1 MIGGEDGHD
10 YYLSDVHILD
20 TGTMTFFKLL
30 WLLRVYF
37 QLSYLIG
44 RLLTPAWGY
53 CVRCGFLN
61 LFWYLLY
68 FIRYS
73 YLEGAEYFRPVVDT
87 PSWSFHCFF
96 WKELI
101 CFWGIYRCPKS
112 IQWPFYAW
120 YWYVSITIHKFICF
134 NLAIHDFHFV
144 AIWWLNLLPCLLIS
158 ASLISYGSN
167 MHPVK
172 LLWNTLLTTL

>member
-1 MIGGEDGHD
+1 MTSGTPPSPRDSHSCSSWRNKFIVVGGEDGHD

-20 TGTMTFFKLL
+20 TGIMTFFKSL
-30 WLLRVYF
+30 WLLGVYF
-37 QLSYLIG
+37 SI
-44 RLLTPAWGY
+44 LL
-53 CVRCGFLN
+53 LN
-61 LFWYLLY
+61 LKIPYTCLRILYMMWVFKFISALLY

-73 YLEGAEYFRPVVDT
+73 YLEGAEYFWPFVDT
-87 PSWSFHCFF
+87 PSWSFHCCF

-134 NLAIHDFHFV
+134 NLAVHDFLFV
-144 AIWWLNLLPCLLIS
+144 AILWLATRCH
-158 ASLISYGSN
+158 ACQ
-167 MHPVK
+167 
-172 LLWNTLLTTL
+172 